1 MEYFPKT
8 KIINIIILISSM
20 MLLSTILVQ
29 AATLSGSIYDLALQK
44 ESDAIVEI
52 DTVPKQ
58 LLVSK
63 EGDYSFNI
71 KPGNYTLHAYTSISQ
86 ATEQISVLDDG
97 EYILDIILEDI
108 PLEFP
113 DTTLNDKDIQVST
126 SNPFDEQTKSN
137 TWLIIGGILL
147 ILISGLYIL
156 YTSIRSSAG
165 HKIPRHKETV
175 SLASEPEQVDEYE
188 HKILSII
195 KKEKRTTQKDIRKEI
210 PLSEAKISLILTD
223 LEHKGKVR
231 KIKKGR
237 GNILIFVKD

>member
-1 MEYFPKT
+1 MGYFPKT
-8 KIINIIILISSM
+8 RIINIIIMIFSMILIS
-20 MLLSTILVQ
+20 TVLVQ

-52 DTVPKQ
+52 NTVPKQ

-86 ATEQISVLDDG
+86 ATEQISILDDG

-113 DTTLNDKDIQVST
+113 DTTLDDKDIQVSIFD
-126 SNPFDEQTKSN
+126 PFDEQSKSY

-147 ILISGLYIL
+147 ILLSGLYLL
-156 YTSIRSSAG
+156 YNAIRSSSE
-165 HKIPRHKETV
+165 HKISRHKETV
-175 SLASEPEQVDEYE
+175 SLASEPEPVDEYE
-188 HKILSII
+188 NKILSMI

-210 PLSEAKISLILTD
+210 PLSEAKISLVLTD
-223 LEHKGKVR
+223 LEDKGKIR